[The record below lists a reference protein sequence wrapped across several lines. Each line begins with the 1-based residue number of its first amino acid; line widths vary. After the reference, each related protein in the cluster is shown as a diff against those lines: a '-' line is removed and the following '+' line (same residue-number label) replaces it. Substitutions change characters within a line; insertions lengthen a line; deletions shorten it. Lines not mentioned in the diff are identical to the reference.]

1 MIKENRFEYVIRL
14 ADNALIMGHRLS
26 EWTSKAPILEQDIAL
41 TNIALD
47 YIGQARMLYQYAAE
61 LKGNGCTEDE
71 LAYLRDAHEFKN
83 CLLVEMPN
91 GDLAQS
97 IIKLLIFSATQFAF
111 YQALTHS
118 TDEVLRGIAE
128 KSQKEIA
135 YHLRWSSEWTIRLG
149 DGTTESNERM
159 TKAIQKLWSY
169 AGELWTADNID
180 LWAQQN
186 QIGIDLE
193 LVKNYFFHT
202 LKAVFAE
209 ANLTLPENSFFHQG
223 GKKGQHTEHLGYILA
238 EMQFLQRTYPNSVW

>member
-1 MIKENRFEYVIRL
+1 MEKNLFEYVIRL

-61 LKGNGCTEDE
+61 LKGDGCTEDD

-91 GDLAQS
+91 GDFAQS
-97 IIKLLIFSATQFAF
+97 IIKLLTFSAAQFAF
-111 YQALTHS
+111 YQALTTS
-118 TDEVLRGIAE
+118 ADEVLRGIAE

-149 DGTTESNERM
+149 DGTPESNMRM
-159 TKAIQKLWSY
+159 KNAIQKIWAY
-169 AGELWTADNID
+169 IGELWTADEID
-180 LWAQQN
+180 IWAQQKG
-186 QIGIDLE
+186 IGIDLE
-193 LVKNYFFHT
+193 LVRNYFFHT
-202 LKAVFAE
+202 LKNIFAE
-209 ANLTLPENSFFHQG
+209 ANLMMPENSFFHQG
-223 GKKGQHTEHLGYILA
+223 GKRGQHTEYLGYILA
-238 EMQFLQRTYPNSVW
+238 EMQFLQRAYPNSVW